1 MDTEEVKRLVA
12 TAGFVFRGSIQREW
26 QGDAP
31 AIPPEAGEIVASR
44 IDQVL
49 RSSQVLRGVAGQSAL
64 VISSHAGTLRQLRSV
79 ILFTDCVSLGRQLL
93 LREIGYVETGTAA
106 SHQVAE
112 AIREADQRPLRQRV
126 AGADLIVT
134 GEVAESHPTE
144 SAKKP
149 KSEHDPVWWIARVA
163 VKSVLKGRK
172 PTGKI
177 EVLFANS
184 TDLAWFKSPKLHP
197 GTSGILLLRHLTD
210 VEAPKDAPPA
220 AYQATDPL
228 DLLPLERLAEVER
241 LLGEDRGGL

>member
-1 MDTEEVKRLVA
+1 MDTEEIKRLVA
-12 TAGFVFRGSIQREW
+12 TAGFVFRGSIQRER

-31 AIPPEAGEIVASR
+31 AVPAEAGEIVATR
-44 IDQVL
+44 IEQVL
-49 RSSQVLRGVAGQSAL
+49 RSTQVLRGVAGQSAL
-64 VISSHAGTLRQLRSV
+64 VISKHAGTLRQLHGA
-79 ILFTDCVSLGRQLL
+79 ILFTECVSLGRQLL
-93 LREIGYVETGTAA
+93 LREIGYVETSTAA

-112 AIREADQRPLRQRV
+112 AIREADERPLRERV

-149 KSEHDPVWWIARVA
+149 KSEHDPLWWIARVT

-184 TDLAWFKSPKLHP
+184 TDLAWFKSPKLHS
-197 GTSGILLLRHLTD
+197 GTSGILLLRHLTH
-210 VEAPKDAPPA
+210 VEAPKDVPPT

-228 DLLPLERLAEVER
+228 DLLPIERLAEVER
-241 LLGEDRGGL
+241 LLGEDRRGV